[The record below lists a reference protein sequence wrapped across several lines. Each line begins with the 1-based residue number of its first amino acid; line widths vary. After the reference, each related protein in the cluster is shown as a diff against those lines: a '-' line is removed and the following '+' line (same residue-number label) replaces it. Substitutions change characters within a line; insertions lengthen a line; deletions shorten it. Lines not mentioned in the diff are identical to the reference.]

1 MNKYEKIRDI
11 GKGNYGNTVLVRDKK
26 NDHYVMK
33 IINISQMSQK
43 EKKQCLKEVELLSKL
58 NHPFIVKYIE
68 SYIEGDTLRIIM
80 KHCKGGDL
88 YHYIQN
94 KKKQNT
100 PIKEKRILIW
110 LTQILTALKFL
121 HSNHI
126 LHRDMKS
133 LNILIDS
140 DKRVRLCDF
149 GISKVLENTL
159 DYANT
164 LIGTPY
170 YLSPELCK
178 DKKYSWP
185 SDVWATGC
193 LIYELATFRT
203 PFHSTKGIQQLC
215 YNIRYAPIPDLPH
228 IYSKELNN
236 IYKSMLVREPNY
248 RATVQQLLVS
258 DLVQRQLKLLIEE
271 KIREKQTMKKPL
283 KEKPT
288 IENDNSGVNEQE
300 VKTLLLDVI
309 DN

>member
-1 MNKYEKIRDI
+1 MN
-11 GKGNYGNTVLVRDKK
+11 N
-26 NDHYVMK
+26 YVMK

-43 EKKQCLKEVELLSKL
+43 EKRQCLKEVELLSKL

-68 SYIEGDTLRIIM
+68 SYIEGDTLRIVM
-80 KHCKGGDL
+80 KHCK
-88 YHYIQN
+88 
-94 KKKQNT
+94 
-100 PIKEKRILIW
+100 
-110 LTQILTALKFL
+110 
-121 HSNHI
+121 
-126 LHRDMKS
+126 DMKS

-215 YNIRYAPIPDLPH
+215 YNIRYAPIPDLPN

-236 IYKSMLVREPNY
+236 IYKSMLIREPNY

-258 DLVQRQLKLLIEE
+258 DIVQRQLKQLIEE
-271 KIREKQTMKKPL
+271 KIREKQSMKKPL
-283 KEKPT
+283 KEKQP
-288 IENDNSGVNEQE
+288 IENESSGANEQE
-300 VKTLLLDVI
+300 VKTLLLDVV
-309 DN
+309 DT

>member
-11 GKGNYGNTVLVRDKK
+11 GKGNYGNTILVRDRK

-43 EKKQCLKEVELLSKL
+43 EKRQCLKEVELLSKL

-68 SYIEGDTLRIIM
+68 SYIEGDTLRIVM

-185 SDVWATGC
+185 SD
-193 LIYELATFRT
+193 
-203 PFHSTKGIQQLC
+203 
-215 YNIRYAPIPDLPH
+215 IPDLPN

-236 IYKSMLVREPNY
+236 IYKSMLIREPSY

-258 DLVQRQLKLLIEE
+258 DIVQRQLKLLIEE
-271 KIREKQTMKKPL
+271 KIREKQSMKKPL
-283 KEKPT
+283 KEKPA
-288 IENDNSGVNEQE
+288 IENENSGANEQE
-300 VKTLLLDVI
+300 VKTLLLDVV
-309 DN
+309 DT

>member
-1 MNKYEKIRDI
+1 MKKIKDME
-11 GKGNYGNTVLVRDKK
+11 KGNFWESQYF
-26 NDHYVMK
+26 YVMK

-43 EKKQCLKEVELLSKL
+43 EKRQCLKEVELLSKL

-68 SYIEGDTLRIIM
+68 SYIEGDTLRIVM
-80 KHCKGGDL
+80 KHCKGDL

-215 YNIRYAPIPDLPH
+215 YNIRYAPIPDLPN

-236 IYKSMLVREPNY
+236 IYKSMLIREPSY

-258 DLVQRQLKLLIEE
+258 DIVQRQLKLLIEE
-271 KIREKQTMKKPL
+271 KIREKQSMKKPL
-283 KEKPT
+283 KEKPA
-288 IENDNSGVNEQE
+288 IENENSGANEQE
-300 VKTLLLDVI
+300 VKTLLLDVV
-309 DN
+309 DT

>member
-11 GKGNYGNTVLVRDKK
+11 GKGNYGNTILVRDKK

-33 IINISQMSQK
+33 IINISQMTPK
-43 EKKQCLKEVELLSKL
+43 EKRQCLKEVELLSKL

-68 SYIEGDTLRIIM
+68 SYIEGDTLRIVM

-100 PIKEKRILIW
+100 PIKETRILIW

-133 LNILIDS
+133 LNILIDN

-215 YNIRYAPIPDLPH
+215 YNIRYAPIPDLPN

-236 IYKSMLVREPNY
+236 IYKSMLIREPNY

-258 DLVQRQLKLLIEE
+258 DIVQRQLKLLIEE
-271 KIREKQTMKKPL
+271 KIREKQNMKRPL
-283 KEKPT
+283 KEKPAT
-288 IENDNSGVNEQE
+288 ENEGSGANEQE
-300 VKTLLLDVI
+300 VKTLLLDVV
-309 DN
+309 DT

>member
-11 GKGNYGNTVLVRDKK
+11 GKGNYGNTILVRDKK

-43 EKKQCLKEVELLSKL
+43 EKRQCLKEVELLSKL

-68 SYIEGDTLRIIM
+68 SYIEGDTLRIVM

-94 KKKQNT
+94 KKKQNA

-215 YNIRYAPIPDLPH
+215 YNIRYAPIPDLPN

-236 IYKSMLVREPNY
+236 IYKSMLIREPNY

-258 DLVQRQLKLLIEE
+258 DIVQRQLKQLIEE
-271 KIREKQTMKKPL
+271 KIREKQSMKKPL
-283 KEKPT
+283 KEKQP
-288 IENDNSGVNEQE
+288 IENENSGANEQE
-300 VKTLLLDVI
+300 VKTLLLDVV
-309 DN
+309 DT

>member
-11 GKGNYGNTVLVRDKK
+11 GKGNYGNTILVRDRK

-43 EKKQCLKEVELLSKL
+43 EKRQCLKEVELLSKL

-68 SYIEGDTLRIIM
+68 SYIEGDTLRIVM

-215 YNIRYAPIPDLPH
+215 YNIRYAPIPDLPN

-236 IYKSMLVREPNY
+236 IYKSMLIREPSY

-258 DLVQRQLKLLIEE
+258 DIVQRQLKLLIED
-271 KIREKQTMKKPL
+271 KIREKRSVKKPL
-283 KEKPT
+283 KEKPA
-288 IENDNSGVNEQE
+288 IENENSGANEQE
-300 VKTLLLDVI
+300 VKTLLLDVV
-309 DN
+309 DT

>member
-1 MNKYEKIRDI
+1 
-11 GKGNYGNTVLVRDKK
+11 
-26 NDHYVMK
+26 MK
-33 IINISQMSQK
+33 IINISQMTQK
-43 EKKQCLKEVELLSKL
+43 EKRQCLKEVELLSKL

-68 SYIEGDTLRIIM
+68 SYIEGDTLRIVM
-80 KHCKGGDL
+80 KYCKGGDL

-110 LTQILTALKFL
+110 FTQILTALKFL

-215 YNIRYAPIPDLPH
+215 YNIRYAPIPDLPN

-236 IYKSMLVREPNY
+236 IYKSMLIREPNY

-258 DLVQRQLKLLIEE
+258 DIVQ
-271 KIREKQTMKKPL
+271 
-283 KEKPT
+283 
-288 IENDNSGVNEQE
+288 
-300 VKTLLLDVI
+300 VKHYNVP
-309 DN
+309 

>member
-11 GKGNYGNTVLVRDKK
+11 GKGNYGNTILVRDRK

-33 IINISQMSQK
+33 IINISQMTPK
-43 EKKQCLKEVELLSKL
+43 EKRQCLKEVEVVSSREPKRQFRMRRIYRKL
-58 NHPFIVKYIE
+58 HRGGYIE
-68 SYIEGDTLRIIM
+68 N
-80 KHCKGGDL
+80 CGDL

-100 PIKEKRILIW
+100 PIKETRILIW

-133 LNILIDS
+133 LNILIDN

-215 YNIRYAPIPDLPH
+215 YNIRYAPIPDLPN

-236 IYKSMLVREPNY
+236 IYKSMLIREPNY

-258 DLVQRQLKLLIEE
+258 DIVQRQLKLLIEE
-271 KIREKQTMKKPL
+271 KIREKQNMKKPL
-283 KEKPT
+283 KEKSAA
-288 IENDNSGVNEQE
+288 ENDGSGANEQE
-300 VKTLLLDVI
+300 VKTLLLDVV
-309 DN
+309 DA